1 MSEDIK
7 IGFVNTDRVFRE
19 ADPAIEALKKLEKE
33 FADREED
40 IKKIRSNIKKLQ
52 EKFEKDNL
60 TLSDS
65 QKRNMEQK
73 ILKNS
78 RELQRT
84 EREFRED
91 LNLRKNEELSVVL
104 QSANEV
110 IKEIA
115 EKENFDLIL
124 QEAVYR
130 SSKIDITDKVIE
142 ALSKK

>member
-1 MSEDIK
+1 MENKLKNLILPLLLSLIISSNLMSEDIK
-7 IGFVNTDRVFRE
+7 IGFVNTDRVIRE

-33 FADREED
+33 FADREEE

-78 RELQRT
+78 SL
-84 EREFRED
+84 
-91 LNLRKNEELSVVL
+91 L
-104 QSANEV
+104 EV
-110 IKEIA
+110 R
-115 EKENFDLIL
+115 LIISGL
-124 QEAVYR
+124 F
-130 SSKIDITDKVIE
+130 IM
-142 ALSKK
+142 